1 MLKLFAFSILSL
13 SLSLSQQSAYYF
25 RLTREGKQKGLLN
38 STFCSFIPC
47 FYLVVFK
54 EKIPENDC
62 AFFFHLQMLLLS
74 DRLIILALFIEIVV
88 CQQSSVQIQ
97 KIEADPPN
105 PNVGEGLKIRCFLI
119 NVDPFAQYPTQLLW
133 SIRRYSTYS

>member
-1 MLKLFAFSILSL
+1 MI
-13 SLSLSQQSAYYF
+13 
-25 RLTREGKQKGLLN
+25 
-38 STFCSFIPC
+38 
-47 FYLVVFK
+47 VF
-54 EKIPENDC
+54 
-62 AFFFHLQMLLLS
+62 
-74 DRLIILALFIEIVV
+74 IILIEQFF

-133 SIRRYSTYS
+133 SIRRFSTYSSFK

>member
-1 MLKLFAFSILSL
+1 MYFIYRLIFISILI
-13 SLSLSQQSAYYF
+13 
-25 RLTREGKQKGLLN
+25 KQI
-38 STFCSFIPC
+38 C
-47 FYLVVFK
+47 
-54 EKIPENDC
+54 
-62 AFFFHLQMLLLS
+62 
-74 DRLIILALFIEIVV
+74 

-133 SIRRYSTYS
+133 SIRRFSKIIQ

>member
-1 MLKLFAFSILSL
+1 
-13 SLSLSQQSAYYF
+13 
-25 RLTREGKQKGLLN
+25 
-38 STFCSFIPC
+38 
-47 FYLVVFK
+47 
-54 EKIPENDC
+54 
-62 AFFFHLQMLLLS
+62 MLLLI
-74 DRLIILALFIEIVV
+74 DRLIIFVVFIELVV

-133 SIRRYSTYS
+133 SIRRFSMYSG